1 MFTVG
6 QKVRCGMFGEGV
18 VSEVGDEN
26 QTYPVVVKFI
36 SGKWDNYTD
45 VGRWFEDDDEPSL
58 TIIEE

>member
-36 SGKWDNYTD
+36 RDVWDCYTD
-45 VGRWFEDDDEPSL
+45 DGRWFEDDDEPSL
-58 TIIEE
+58 YAIE